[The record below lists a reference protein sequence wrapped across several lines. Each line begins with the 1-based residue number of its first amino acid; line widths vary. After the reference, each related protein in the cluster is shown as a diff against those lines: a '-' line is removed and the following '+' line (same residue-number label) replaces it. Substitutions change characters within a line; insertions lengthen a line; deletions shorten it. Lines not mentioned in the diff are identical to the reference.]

1 MELEEASIQNQNS
14 WNYHTI
20 LITWYWYSWWK
31 NHAPFGKPIKCFD
44 TEISGADLFSPTVP
58 LFASQTSSMW
68 TPHRAVPCLL
78 GLHNADLDWSHCW
91 KHHSGLQPESR
102 WQVELH
108 LARNWF
114 IMLTEKY
121 CPLWVPKMLVSNPLY
136 QDLFGHPKW
145 CRMFSI
151 NCIMIY
157 KIEENTFQKR
167 NDDVQWKLDD
177 VLMDYDVWQRLQN
190 GLDEDHQERNSW
202 PLQTKTISP

>member
-1 MELEEASIQNQNS
+1 
-14 WNYHTI
+14 
-20 LITWYWYSWWK
+20 
-31 NHAPFGKPIKCFD
+31 
-44 TEISGADLFSPTVP
+44 
-58 LFASQTSSMW
+58 
-68 TPHRAVPCLL
+68 
-78 GLHNADLDWSHCW
+78 
-91 KHHSGLQPESR
+91 
-102 WQVELH
+102 
-108 LARNWF
+108 
-114 IMLTEKY
+114 MLTEKY